1 MYSRL
6 LHSVVGLFT
15 LAVVAAATA
24 PALAT
29 VITSISD
36 TAYLNDRNSH
46 VDFSPGTGVISWL
59 VDDIQQLKQQ
69 WFYYRLDGMTQES
82 PLGNLGF
89 VKGKTNNADFDPGEE
104 TLHAVY
110 GNEAA
115 FSVALTYVLSGGL
128 TGSRQSDLQETIAF
142 HNNTGQAVHLQFFQY
157 CDFDLSGTP
166 DDDTVQVLNANT
178 VSQRDTAVMVAETV
192 VTPSPVRTEVG
203 KYDSTLRKLNDGDA
217 NILDNTKG
225 PVGPDDVTWA
235 FQWDLTVPAYG
246 SVQISKDKNMVPEPA
261 TIGLMGL
268 GLVVAAVTRR
278 RSRMV
283 RHV

>member
-6 LHSVVGLFT
+6 LHSVVGLCA
-15 LAVVAAATA
+15 LAVVAAVTA

-69 WFYYRLDGMTQES
+69 WFYYRLDGMTQET

-89 VKGKTNNADFDPGEE
+89 VKGKTSNANFEPGEE

-115 FSVALTYVLSGGL
+115 FSIELAYILSGGL
-128 TGSRQSDLQETIAF
+128 TGSRQSDLQETITF
-142 HNNTGQAVHLQFFQY
+142 HNNAGQAVHLQFFQY
-157 CDFDLSGTP
+157 CDFDLNGTP
-166 DDDTVQVLNANT
+166 GDDTVQVLNSTT
-178 VSQRDTAVMVAETV
+178 VSQHDAAVMVAETV
-192 VTPSPVRTEVG
+192 VTPSPVHTEVG
-203 KYDSTLRKLNDGDA
+203 VYDGTLKKLNDGKADT
-217 NILDNTKG
+217 LDDTKG
-225 PVGPDDVTWA
+225 PVGPADVTWA

-268 GLVVAAVTRR
+268 GLAVAIVTRR

-283 RHV
+283 RQA